1 MKKASPRLVSSS
13 FPSTSSARV
22 CCPAFLL
29 RLRLVFHLVPF
40 FSPASCCAKPLL
52 SSSFVIQVLSS
63 GESVKVSPCSCCAK
77 PPPLLFCQKLQEMP
91 QPCDNPCLLSHYLSI
106 LKISFTKASYANVI
120 AFSADIVKYYVTYHI
135 SALISCIAMQYV
147 KTWYFN
153 ISAMKQVFSTFC
165 SFFLRLE
172 SHFLKPAAHILR
184 LVGVKL
190 HRTRLAAA
198 AVFSNFLI
206 FSSFSK
212 GNGKQY

>member
-1 MKKASPRLVSSS
+1 
-13 FPSTSSARV
+13 
-22 CCPAFLL
+22 
-29 RLRLVFHLVPF
+29 
-40 FSPASCCAKPLL
+40 
-52 SSSFVIQVLSS
+52 
-63 GESVKVSPCSCCAK
+63 
-77 PPPLLFCQKLQEMP
+77 
-91 QPCDNPCLLSHYLSI
+91 
-106 LKISFTKASYANVI
+106 
-120 AFSADIVKYYVTYHI
+120 
-135 SALISCIAMQYV
+135 
-147 KTWYFN
+147 
-153 ISAMKQVFSTFC
+153 MKQVFSTFC